1 MSALRAGL
9 LAGLGALVAAG
20 LVVIG
25 AGAAS
30 SPQRAKSKFTKH
42 DRLVLATRQAHG
54 AHTVSLLI
62 ATPRRGTAAV
72 ARNLRE
78 IGGKVLYRNNKL
90 GYVRVRVPL
99 WKADEAS
106 RLRGIQAINVD
117 ALIPLPD
124 PSPDGLQD
132 PTPQPPPDSN
142 TPRVNPYMPTRDTGA
157 AQFVNQHSTYDGRGV
172 TVGILDLGVDLDHPS
187 LNTTSNGARK
197 IVDWVTY
204 TDPLTDGDPTWR
216 SMTAFA
222 PVNVVGG
229 EFDAPFAGNPHY
241 TGVAQDG
248 TYRIARMIESSLGA
262 TSEFGIGCGSDLN
275 RDGDCT
281 DYFAILWREADNT
294 VYVDSQ
300 NDKNLTGEPAMTDY
314 KVNFDKNYFGTDNP
328 ATAVREAVPFVV
340 QVDSANRFVNIGIV
354 SGAHGSHVAGI
365 TAGNQ
370 LFGGQMSGAAPGAK
384 VVSVRVCLFVS
395 GCTAHALIEGMIYV
409 IETDHVDVVNMS
421 IGGLPALNDGNN
433 TRAILYNRLIE
444 DNNVQMFISAGNSG
458 PGENTI
464 GDPAVATKVM
474 AVGAYIH
481 KDTWQRDYG
490 SDSSFLDNLHPFS
503 SRGPAEDGALKP
515 QIVAP
520 GAAVSSVP
528 TWQLG
533 QPVSGT
539 YTLPPGYGMF
549 NGTSMAAPQATGAAA
564 LLISAAKQQQAG
576 MFWRPAQLRM
586 AMNSTARYLDRYTAA
601 DQGNG
606 LIDVARA
613 WNLLKS
619 DLVPVTITSKVAV
632 HTLLSDFLAEPG
644 FGPGIYDR
652 EGVTVG
658 QSYVRS
664 YTFTRTSGSTRP
676 VLYHLRW
683 VGNDGTF
690 AASKDDL
697 LLKLNVPTTLNVNVN
712 PSTSGIH
719 SALLQLDNSVSD
731 GIEYETMNT
740 VIAPERLTAA
750 NDYSVT
756 KSGLVG
762 RNQVLRY
769 FFLVPEGNP
778 VLKVDLAGPD
788 GNPGTGQAR
797 FLRFHPYG
805 VGVDSNASTQC
816 YSPPPPGGS
825 CATGS
830 PLSRTVDGAQ
840 AGVWEVTVEA
850 RRTSDVDFAPF
861 TLTTSLYGVAIT
873 PNPDVIPNAQVGV
886 PIPRSYSLQN
896 NFASFTGRA
905 AGSDLGSAR
914 RGVFT
919 IANHAQQEYVTTI
932 PAGSTSFRATIGGP
946 SDPAADL
953 DLFVYQCTDP
963 SCATRT
969 LRGQSADGDSEESV
983 TIANP
988 AAGTWL
994 VRIDGFAVPA
1004 GTTTYNYVDIFANV
1018 ALGSVAV
1025 TDANA
1030 PHPSGSSWT
1039 APGVVTAGAVP
1050 EVGRV
1055 LLGTVSAVTEG
1066 GVKVGSADV
1075 VVEHVTP

>member
-1 MSALRAGL
+1 MPGLRVGL
-9 LAGLGALVAAG
+9 LAGVGALVAAC

-30 SPQRAKSKFTKH
+30 SPQRAKSKFSKH
-42 DRLVLATRQAHG
+42 DRLVLATKRAHG
-54 AHTVSLLI
+54 VHNVSLLI
-62 ATPRRGTAAV
+62 ATPRRGTAKV
-72 ARNLRE
+72 ARELRG
-78 IGGKVLYRNNKL
+78 IGGKVLYRNNRL
-90 GYVRVRVPL
+90 GYVRVLVPL
-99 WKADEAS
+99 RKADEAS
-106 RLRGIQAINVD
+106 RLQGIQAINVD

-124 PSPDGLQD
+124 PVPEGQQD
-132 PTPQPPPDSN
+132 VTPQPPPGAD

-157 AQFVNQHSTYDGRGV
+157 AQFVNQHPTYDGRGV

-187 LNTTSNGARK
+187 LNTTSTGARK

-204 TDPLTDGDPTWR
+204 TDPFTDGDPTWR
-216 SMTAFA
+216 NMAAFG

-229 EFDAPFAGNPHY
+229 EFTAPFTGAPHY

-262 TSEFGIGCGSDLN
+262 GSEFGIACGSDLN

-281 DYFAILWREADNT
+281 DFFAILWRESDNT

-300 NDKNLTGEPAMTDY
+300 NDRNFTGEPAMKDY

-340 QVDSANRFVNIGIV
+340 QVDAVNRFVSIGIV

-365 TAGNQ
+365 AAGNQ

-384 VVSVRVCLFVS
+384 VASVRVCLFVA

-444 DNNVQMFISAGNSG
+444 DNNVEMFISAGNSG

-474 AVGAYIH
+474 AVGAYVH
-481 KDTWQRDYG
+481 KDTWQRNYG
-490 SDSSFLDNLHPFS
+490 SDSSYADNLHPFS

-520 GAAVSSVP
+520 GAAISSVP

-533 QPVSGT
+533 QPVNGT
-539 YTLPPGYGMF
+539 YTLPPGYGML
-549 NGTSMAAPQATGAAA
+549 NGTSMAAPQAAGAAA
-564 LLISAAKQQQAG
+564 LLISAGKQQQAG
-576 MFWRPAQLRM
+576 VFWRSAQLRM

-606 LIDVARA
+606 LIDVAGS
-613 WNLLKS
+613 WNLLRS
-619 DLVPVTITSKVAV
+619 NLSPVNITSKVAV

-658 QSYVRS
+658 QPYVRT
-664 YTFTRTSGSTRP
+664 YTFTRTSGPTRP

-690 AASKDDL
+690 SAQNNVL
-697 LLKLNVPTTLNVNVN
+697 LRLNVPTTVNVNVD
-712 PSTSGIH
+712 PATSGIH
-719 SALLQLDNSVSD
+719 SALLQLNNSSSN

-740 VIAPERLTAA
+740 VIAPEQLTAG
-750 NDYSVT
+750 NGYSVT

-778 VLKVDLAGPD
+778 VLKVDLSGPD
-788 GNPGTGQAR
+788 ATPGTGQAR

-816 YSPPPPGGS
+816 YSPAPPGGS

-830 PLSRTVDGAQ
+830 PLSRTVEGAQ

-850 RRTSDVDFAPF
+850 RRTSDVAFAPF
-861 TLTTSLYGVAIT
+861 TLTTSLFGVAIT
-873 PNPDVIPNAQVGV
+873 PNPDVIPTAQVGV
-886 PIPRSYSLQN
+886 PVPRSYTLQN
-896 NFASFTGRA
+896 NFATFTGRA
-905 AGSDLGSAR
+905 VGSDLGSAR

-932 PAGSTSFRATIGGP
+932 PVGSTSFRATIGGP

-953 DLFVYQCTDP
+953 DLFVYQCSDP
-963 SCATRT
+963 ACTTRT

-988 AAGTWL
+988 AAATWL
-994 VRIDGFAVPA
+994 VLIDGFAVPA
-1004 GTTTYNYVDIFANV
+1004 GTTTYNYVDIFAN
-1018 ALGSVAV
+1018 AGLGSVAV
-1025 TDANA
+1025 TDSDD
-1030 PHPSGSSWT
+1030 PHPTGSSWT
-1039 APGVVTAGAVP
+1039 VSGSVTATSVP
-1050 EVGRV
+1050 EAGRV
-1055 LLGTVSAVTEG
+1055 LLGTVSAVTDA

>member
-1 MSALRAGL
+1 MSGLRRGPL
-9 LAGLGALVAAG
+9 VGLGAFVAAC

-30 SPQRAKSKFTKH
+30 TPQRAKSKFSKH
-42 DRLVLATRQAHG
+42 DRLVLATKRAHG
-54 AHTVSLLI
+54 VQNVSLLI
-62 ATPRRGTAAV
+62 ATPRRGTARL
-72 ARNLRE
+72 ARDLRS
-78 IGGKVLYRNNKL
+78 IGGRVLYRNNRL

-99 WKADEAS
+99 RKADQAS
-106 RLRGIQAINVD
+106 RLKGIQAINVD

-124 PSPDGLQD
+124 PVPEGQQD
-132 PTPQPPPDSN
+132 VTPQPPPGAD

-157 AQFVNQHSTYDGRGV
+157 AQFVNQHPSYDGRNV

-187 LNTTSNGARK
+187 LNTTSTGARK

-229 EFDAPFAGNPHY
+229 EFTAPFAGTPHY

-262 TSEFGIGCGSDLN
+262 GSEFGTACGSDLN

-281 DYFAILWREADNT
+281 DFFAILWREADNT

-300 NDKNLTGEPAMTDY
+300 NDRNFAGEPAMTDY

-328 ATAVREAVPFVV
+328 ATPVREAVPFVV
-340 QVDSANRFVNIGIV
+340 QVDSVNRFVNIGIV

-365 TAGNQ
+365 TAGNH
-370 LFGGQMSGAAPGAK
+370 LFGGEMSGAAPGAK
-384 VVSVRVCLFVS
+384 IVSVRVCLFVA
-395 GCTAHALIEGMIYV
+395 GCTSHALIEGMIYA

-444 DNNVQMFISAGNSG
+444 DNNTEMFISAGNSG

-490 SDSSFLDNLHPFS
+490 SDSSYLDNLHPFS

-528 TWQLG
+528 TWQVG
-533 QPVSGT
+533 QPVNGT

-549 NGTSMAAPQATGAAA
+549 NGTSMAAPQAAGAAA

-586 AMNSTARYLDRYTAA
+586 AMNSTARYLDRYSAA

-606 LIDVARA
+606 LIDVGKA
-613 WNLLKS
+613 WNLLRSNLK
-619 DLVPVTITSKVAV
+619 PVNITSKVAV

-658 QSYVRS
+658 QPYVRT
-664 YTFTRTSGSTRP
+664 YTFTRTSGPTRP

-690 AASKDDL
+690 STQDDL
-697 LLKLNVPTTLNVNVN
+697 LLRLNVPTTLNVNVN

-719 SALLQLDNSVSD
+719 SAILQLDNSPSD

-740 VIAPERLTAA
+740 VIAPEQLTAD
-750 NDYSVT
+750 NGYSVA

-762 RNQVLRY
+762 RNQALHY

-778 VLKVDLAGPD
+778 VLKVDLSGPD
-788 GNPGTGQAR
+788 ATPGTGQAR

-825 CATGS
+825 CSTGS
-830 PLSRTVDGAQ
+830 PLSRTVQGAQ

-850 RRTSDVDFAPF
+850 RRTSDVDFTPF
-861 TLTTSLYGVAIT
+861 TLTASLFGVAIT
-873 PNPDVIPNAQVGV
+873 PNPDVIPTAQVGV
-886 PIPRSYSLQN
+886 PVPRSYSLQN
-896 NFASFTGRA
+896 NFATFTGRA
-905 AGSDLGSAR
+905 VGSDLGSAR

-953 DLFVYQCTDP
+953 DLFVYQCSDP
-963 SCATRT
+963 SCTTRT

-988 AAGTWL
+988 AAATWL
-994 VRIDGFAVPA
+994 VLIDGFAVPA
-1004 GTTTYNYVDIFANV
+1004 GTTTYNYVDIFAN
-1018 ALGSVAV
+1018 AGLGSVAV
-1025 TDANA
+1025 TDADA
-1030 PHPSGSSWT
+1030 PHPTGSSW
-1039 APGVVTAGAVP
+1039 AVSGSVTAASVP
-1050 EVGRV
+1050 EAGRV
-1055 LLGTVSAVTEG
+1055 LLGTVSAVTDT

-1075 VVEHVTP
+1075 VVENVTP

>member
-1 MSALRAGL
+1 MSGLRAGL
-9 LAGLGALVAAG
+9 LAGLGALVAAS

-30 SPQRAKSKFTKH
+30 TPQRAKSKFSKH
-42 DRLVLATRQAHG
+42 DRLVLATKRAHG
-54 AHTVSLLI
+54 VHNVSLLI
-62 ATPRRGTAAV
+62 ATPRRGTAKV
-72 ARNLRE
+72 ARDLRR
-78 IGGKVLYRNNKL
+78 IGGKVLYRNNRL
-90 GYVRVRVPL
+90 GYMRVRVPL
-99 WKADEAS
+99 RKAEQAS
-106 RLRGIQAINVD
+106 RLQGIQAINVD
-117 ALIPLPD
+117 GLIPLPD
-124 PSPDGLQD
+124 PVPEGQQD
-132 PTPQPPPDSN
+132 VTPQPPPGAD

-157 AQFVNQHSTYDGRGV
+157 AQFVNAHPGYDGRDV
-172 TVGILDLGVDLDHPS
+172 TIGILDLGVDLDHPS
-187 LNTTSNGARK
+187 LNTTSTGARK

-204 TDPLTDGDPTWR
+204 TDPFTDGDPTWR
-216 SMTAFA
+216 FFSGT
-222 PVNVVGG
+222 VNVVGG
-229 EFDAPFAGNPHY
+229 TFTAFGGTY
-241 TGVAQDG
+241 TGVGEDG
-248 TYRIARMIESSLGA
+248 TYRFARMREDLLGA
-262 TSEFGIGCGSDLN
+262 GSEYGIGCGSDLDRN
-275 RDGDCT
+275 GSCGN
-281 DYFAILWREADNT
+281 FFVMLWRTADNKVLT
-294 VYVDSQ
+294 DSD
-300 NDKNLTGEPAMTDY
+300 NDHSFADESAMTDY
-314 KVNFDKNYFGTDNP
+314 KVNYDIGYFGHDDP
-328 ATAVREAVPFVV
+328 ATPVRESVPFVI
-340 QVDSANRFVNIGIV
+340 QTDLPDLAVNVGIV

-365 TAGNQ
+365 AAGNH
-370 LFGGQMSGAAPGAK
+370 LFGGEMSGAAPGAK
-384 VVSVRVCLFVS
+384 IVSVRVCLFVA
-395 GCTAHALIEGMIYV
+395 GCTSHALIEGMIYA

-444 DNNVQMFISAGNSG
+444 DNNTEMFISAGNSG

-481 KDTWQRDYG
+481 KDTWQRNYG

-528 TWQLG
+528 TWQNG
-533 QPVSGT
+533 QPVAGT

-549 NGTSMAAPQATGAAA
+549 NGTSMAAPQAAGAAA
-564 LLISAAKQQQAG
+564 LLMSAAKQQQAG
-576 MFWRPAQLRM
+576 MFWRAAQLRM
-586 AMNSTARYLDRYTAA
+586 AMNSTARYLDRYSAA

-606 LIDVARA
+606 LIDVGKA
-613 WNLLKS
+613 WNLLRTNLK
-619 DLVPVTITSKVAV
+619 PVNITSRVAV

-658 QSYVRS
+658 QPYVRT
-664 YTFTRTSGSTRP
+664 YTFTRTSGPTRP

-690 AASKDDL
+690 SAQDDL
-697 LLKLNVPTTLNVNVN
+697 LLRLNVPTIVNVNVN
-712 PSTSGIH
+712 PATSGIH
-719 SALLQLDNSVSD
+719 SALLQLDNSSSD

-740 VIAPERLTAA
+740 VIAPEQLTAG
-750 NDYSVT
+750 NGYSVT
-756 KSGLVG
+756 KSGLIG

-778 VLKVDLAGPD
+778 VLKVDFSGPD
-788 GNPGTGQAR
+788 ATPGTGQAR

-816 YSPPPPGGS
+816 YSPAPPGGS

-830 PLSRTVDGAQ
+830 PLSRTVQGAQ

-850 RRTSDVDFAPF
+850 RRTSDVEFAPF
-861 TLTTSLYGVAIT
+861 TLTTSLFGVAIT

-886 PIPRSYSLQN
+886 PVPRSYSLQN
-896 NFASFTGRA
+896 NFATFTGRA
-905 AGSDLGSAR
+905 VGSDLGSAR

-919 IANHAQQEYVTTI
+919 IANLEQQEYVTTI
-932 PAGSTSFRATIGGP
+932 PAGSTSFRAAIGGP

-953 DLFVYQCTDP
+953 DLFVYQCGDP
-963 SCATRT
+963 SCTTRT

-988 AAGTWL
+988 AAATWL
-994 VRIDGFAVPA
+994 VLIDGFAVPA
-1004 GTTTYNYVDIFANV
+1004 GTTTYNYVDIFANTG
-1018 ALGSVAV
+1018 LGSVAV
-1025 TDANA
+1025 TDADA
-1030 PHPSGSSWT
+1030 PHPSGSSW
-1039 APGVVTAGAVP
+1039 AVSGSVTAASVP
-1050 EVGRV
+1050 EAGRV
-1055 LLGTVSAVTEG
+1055 LLGTVSAVTDA

-1075 VVEHVTP
+1075 VVENVTP